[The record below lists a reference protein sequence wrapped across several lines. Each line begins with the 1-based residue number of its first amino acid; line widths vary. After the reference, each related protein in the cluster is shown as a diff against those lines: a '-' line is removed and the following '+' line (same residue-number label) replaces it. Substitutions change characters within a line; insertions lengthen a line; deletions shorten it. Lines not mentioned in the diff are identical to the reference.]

1 MLLQPKKTK
10 FKKLHKNK
18 LKKLEY
24 SANSLG
30 FGSIG
35 LQALNSG
42 CISSRQIEATRQAIN
57 RKLKRTGKIWIKIFP
72 HISITAKP
80 IEVRMGKGKGAVKH
94 WVAKVKKGTV
104 LFEIDGVPKKL
115 AIAAFHT
122 GSAKLPIKTKIIQK
136 YEI

>member
-42 CISSRQIEATRQAIN
+42 CISSRQIEATRQSIN

-104 LFEIDGVPKKL
+104 LFEIDGVPKK
-115 AIAAFHT
+115 ISYCSFSYRQCET
-122 GSAKLPIKTKIIQK
+122 TYKNKNYTKI
-136 YEI
+136 